1 MIAITDIID
10 LLVEHRTVQ
19 VFPTFCCCGQ
29 CYGVLLKALSM
40 FNGVCGPHLWI
51 LSQRPAIEAKV
62 ATTQDWLYT
71 CLDRYGMHT
80 SVEIRQSCCHAEY
93 EHALHCSEQVTWTVV
108 FACRPMFIVLQL
120 FDDYTASTRV
130 NLEVSI
136 PVNSELM
143 MYRLGCVVYYTGNH
157 FISRILP
164 LGSEIY
170 EYDGQIFEGML
181 HPCRLENIQLGMMYT
196 GHAHLALY
204 FPGSY

>member
-10 LLVEHRTVQ
+10 LLVEHHTVQ

-29 CYGVLLKALSM
+29 CYGTLSTALSM
-40 FNGVCGPHLWI
+40 FNSVCGPHLWVS
-51 LSQRPAIEAKV
+51 SQWPAIEAKV

-71 CLDRYGMHT
+71 CLDGYGMHT
-80 SVEIRQSCCHAEY
+80 SAEIHQLCRHAEY
-93 EHALHCSEQVTWTVV
+93 EHALCCSEQVTWTVI

-120 FDDYTASTRV
+120 FDEYAALTRV
-130 NLEVSI
+130 DLEVSI

-143 MYRLGCVVYYTGNH
+143 TYRLGCVIYYTGNH

-164 LGSEIY
+164 SGGKIY
-170 EYDGQIFEGML
+170 EYDRQIFEGML
-181 HPCRLENIQLGMMYT
+181 CPCYLENIQLGMTYA